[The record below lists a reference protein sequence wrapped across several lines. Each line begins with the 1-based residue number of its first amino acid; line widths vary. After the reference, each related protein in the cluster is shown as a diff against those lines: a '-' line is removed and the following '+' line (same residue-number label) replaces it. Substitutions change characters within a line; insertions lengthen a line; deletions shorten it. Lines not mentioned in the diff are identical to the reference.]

1 LVIID
6 VISPLP
12 FPTTLEH
19 SGLFCDFFNLVLN
32 PQVVAPF
39 DVAILLF
46 PSFVQPSLNAN
57 IHVDFL
63 ATFSKN
69 VVILSVLFDM
79 QSNLDL
85 LPMHPPQKLKKS
97 YDYIRKFQLEWVTK
111 CPWAESV

>member
-19 SGLFCDFFNLVLN
+19 GGLSCDFVSLVLN

-46 PSFVQPSLNAN
+46 PSFVQLSLSAN

-63 ATFSKN
+63 ATSFKN
-69 VVILSVLFDM
+69 VVILNVLFDM
-79 QSNLDL
+79 ESDLDL
-85 LPMHPPQKLKKS
+85 LLVHPPQKLKKS
-97 YDYIRKFQLEWVTK
+97 YDYTRKF
-111 CPWAESV
+111 